1 MGTQNSLLYDFAGLV
16 TAPGRLARNTA
27 SATTA
32 DNVFFPAPG
41 LMTKRTGWARYA
53 NATNRTPGKVW
64 GFSGGIPMMEA
75 CGTSA
80 GLVQLG
86 LCDGSSPFQSLTTPD
101 NAPVASSWANRSQA
115 TQCARSVYVTR
126 PGGGGSQPVRI
137 GPEAW
142 NAIGPWYGKMHYAG
156 MPRGLPCNFNL
167 FAGTVLTDKY
177 GAAYRVT
184 WHRYDGDGKLLSG
197 PPTSRTVVRNVVGA
211 PGGGGGSPLN
221 PTLTIYLPKQWA
233 TGFYPSASPVDVDT
247 TFFWRLWR
255 TRTFDTTTT
264 DSDEEYFLVAEAFV
278 TSAQITGGSLSYVDS
293 TPDDYLSVPL
303 NINTINLQGIEVDV
317 PNPGLANSDEPPP
330 LAYDVASWA
339 NSVWWGNIRYNANAQ
354 VSFLSIGAP
363 NGLQDGD
370 TITLG
375 TSAGTLVLTA
385 RTAPASST
393 EFKIY
398 TAYTTAEWNLEATAW
413 DFARVANLALRTAG
427 SAVRVHTLL
436 PDSGA
441 PVGTVWIEPIYSFA
455 SSRTTWY
462 RYSPSDSLAQVGELT
477 NAVAFSKP
485 DRADAVPLVSV
496 IRCGPNDAEV
506 QRMVPYRDRLL
517 VFTTRGVYQI
527 TGSSFADFAVTP
539 YALDLH
545 LLAREAVCAC
555 EDAVYAWCREGLV
568 RLADTGWTV
577 ISTPIEPSVQT
588 AVQDASGVGW
598 GVAELAFCI
607 PDTQRHRVWFW
618 YPNAVL
624 SSPQCAAAFV
634 YDTRTQA
641 LSTASFENRDGL
653 QTMWLTTGCQRLTDF
668 RIIGASAKYE
678 TETEG
683 WLYVE
688 NLPTDASTYTDAGAS
703 SVINLS
709 SPVTSALALQWQIP
723 DAAGAQHWQ
732 QTVLQLDGEEFGWR
746 PLASQLEA
754 EWLNVDGDAST
765 VSAVPV
771 TVRVVRLEPP
781 VALRRGNQLQVVL
794 RNHIAEYFG
803 VVGITQRF
811 RSGSTFAR
819 QVEP

>member
-1 MGTQNSLLYDFAGLV
+1 MGAQNSLLYDFAGLV

-64 GFSGGIPMMEA
+64 GFSSIPMMEA
-75 CGTSA
+75 CGTST

-86 LCDGSSPFQSLTTPD
+86 LCDGSSPFQLLTTPD

-115 TQCARSVYVTR
+115 TQCARSMYVTA
-126 PGGGGSQPVRI
+126 PGGGGSQPVRV

-142 NAIGPWYGKMHYAG
+142 NAVGPWYGKMHYAG
-156 MPRGLPCNFNL
+156 MPRGLPMDCS
-167 FAGTVLTDKY
+167 AIVGGTSTLPVGY
-177 GAAYRVT
+177 GRAYRMT

-197 PPTSRTVVRNVVGA
+197 PPTSRLVVRNVTGQTGYTGSAGA
-211 PGGGGGSPLN
+211 P
-221 PTLTIYLPKQWA
+221 TIYSWLPKQWA
-233 TGFYPSASPVDVDT
+233 TGFYPGTSPVNLDT
-247 TFFWRLWR
+247 SFFWRLWG
-255 TRTFDTTTT
+255 TRTFDTATA
-264 DSDEEYFLVAEAFV
+264 DSDEEYFLIAEAFV
-278 TSAQITGGSLSYVDS
+278 SSSDITAGYFTVNDA
-293 TPDDYLSVPL
+293 TPDNYLSVPL
-303 NINTINLQGIEVDV
+303 NINTVNLQGIEVDV

-330 LAYDVASWA
+330 IAYDTASWA

-363 NGLQDGD
+363 SGLQNGD

-375 TSAGTLVLTA
+375 TATGTVVLTA
-385 RTAPASST
+385 GIDFSVVTGFS
-393 EFKIY
+393 
-398 TAYTTAEWNLEATAW
+398 TAEWNLEATARS
-413 DFARVANLALRTAG
+413 FAVQANLALRTAG

-462 RYSPSDSLAQVGELT
+462 RYSPSDGLAQVGELT

-506 QRMVPYRDRLL
+506 VRMVPYRDRLF

-641 LSTASFENRDGL
+641 LSTASFVNRGGV

-688 NLPTDASTYTDAGAS
+688 KLPTDSTTYTDDGAS

-709 SPVTSALALQWQIP
+709 SPVTLAMTLQWQIP

-732 QTVLQLDGEEFGWR
+732 QTVLQLDGGEFDWR
-746 PLASQLEA
+746 LTASQLEV
-754 EWLNVDGDAST
+754 EWQDVDGYISTAS
-765 VSAVPV
+765 SVPV
-771 TVRVVRLEPP
+771 TLRVVRLEPP
-781 VALRRGNQLQVVL
+781 ASLRRGNQLQVTV
-794 RNHIAEYFG
+794 RNRIAEYFG
-803 VVGITQRF
+803 LVGITQRF